1 MHADVDDKVT
11 DVEEDDDFE
20 SVAPDETV
28 VMSEES
34 FDEGDVPPG
43 NQHRH
48 AGQRNG
54 QIGRGR
60 RDA

>member
-20 SVAPDETV
+20 SVAPDATV

-34 FDEGDVPPG
+34 FDEGDVG
-43 NQHRH
+43 
-48 AGQRNG
+48 AV
-54 QIGRGR
+54 
-60 RDA
+60 